1 MINED
6 LPRSHVIKPK
16 AKELTSFF
24 DIKAVERGVEG
35 YHQSIRGV
43 LTVVLDHYHKCMTN

>member
-6 LPRSHVIKPK
+6 LPRSHVIKSK
-16 AKELTSFF
+16 AKELNSFF

-35 YHQSIRGV
+35 YQQSIRGV
-43 LTVVLDHYHKCMTN
+43 VVKCLVRF